1 MEYTPG
7 VGAYAQFHETFT
19 RLTAF
24 SELDLLYYADA
35 VVIAI
40 GELQRELHLNRFNG
54 YSLVSLMHRLTIEG
68 DMSISAFRVVSG
80 HKSELPEEL
89 ERFFLL
95 DRIGGS
101 DSLLKVSLRSL
112 SIPPS
117 LGACFVTRM
126 SFTG

>member
-80 HKSELPEEL
+80 HKSELPEEFT
-89 ERFFLL
+89 RFFLL
-95 DRIGGS
+95 DRIGGLGY
-101 DSLLKVSLRSL
+101 LLKVSLRSL
-112 SIPPS
+112 SIPLS